1 MFQAQYINMLL
12 FIFSMISI
20 NYVYAATLQPM
31 SDEQMSA
38 TTGQALMTLSYLA
51 PNDAGNSNPVSSN
64 LGFYKLGM
72 EAEIDINANIKK
84 LQLGCGG
91 VNGAGAC
98 DIDIDYLGL
107 SGVSDTNTGRANSSA
122 KISNPFIEFAIK
134 NPNSAATREVSGFR
148 LSADSIQGLLT
159 FGLENTAVKSGIN
172 SFSGYMVTQATTGVV
187 NTAAVNSGLTQ
198 TALNQAITGG
208 VKSSEGLVGGG
219 FTSTAY
225 DLTLSA
231 ASGSLALP
239 SQVISGKRIT
249 EANLTGSAI
258 VSGIQLGGTVNAQ
271 ANTVILGFIPLTVN
285 ISGDLSGAINN
296 LGVNVEVNED
306 LGYFH
311 KVNLNGTAASLSVQ
325 KQNLIWPNAK
335 SIAQTG
341 WWLEL
346 SNPIDIGDVSPADK
360 VIITSDVVKQTLTQ
374 VSTYLAANP
383 INCGFLATTCLA
395 GTINTGTVDLTNS
408 SRVSMALA
416 DLVLKNQTFAPNCYG
431 GLKFC

>member
-1 MFQAQYINMLL
+1 MFQAQYINMVL

-20 NYVYAATLQPM
+20 NHAYAATLQPM

-159 FGLENTAVKSGIN
+159 FGLENTAAKSGIN

-198 TALNQAITGG
+198 TALNQAITGR
-208 VKSSEGLVGGG
+208 VKSSTGLIGGS
-219 FTSTAY
+219 FTSSAY
-225 DLTLSA
+225 DLKLSA
-231 ASGSLALP
+231 ASGNLALP
-239 SQVISGKRIT
+239 SQEITGKRIT
-249 EANLTGSAI
+249 EANLTGTAV
-258 VSGIQLGGTVNAQ
+258 VSGIGLSGTVNAD
-271 ANTVILGFIPLTVN
+271 AKIYDVIPLS
-285 ISGDLSGAINN
+285 ISGNLSGTINN
-296 LGVNVEVNED
+296 LGVDVTVTEN

-346 SNPIDIGDVSPADK
+346 SNPIDIGDVTPSNN

-374 VSTYLAANP
+374 VSSYLTANP
-383 INCGFLATTCLA
+383 VQCGFLASSCLL
-395 GTINTGTVDLTNS
+395 GNINTGTVDLTNS

>member
-1 MFQAQYINMLL
+1 MFQAQYINMVL

-20 NYVYAATLQPM
+20 NHVYAATLQPM

-51 PNDAGNSNPVSSN
+51 PNETGNSNPASSN

-98 DIDIDYLGL
+98 DIDIDYLSL
-107 SGVSDTNTGRANSSA
+107 SGVSDTNTGRASSSA

-159 FGLENTAVKSGIN
+159 FGLENVDAKSGIN

-198 TALNQAITGG
+198 PELDNKAITGR
-208 VKSSEGLVGGG
+208 VKSITGLIGGS
-219 FTSTAY
+219 FTSSAY
-225 DLTLSA
+225 DLKLSA

-239 SQVISGKRIT
+239 SQEITGKRIT
-249 EANLTGSAI
+249 EANLTGTSV
-258 VSGIQLGGTVNAQ
+258 VSGIGLSGTVNAD
-271 ANTVILGFIPLTVN
+271 AKIYDTIPLS
-285 ISGDLSGAINN
+285 ISGNLSGTINN
-296 LGVNVEVNED
+296 LGVDVTVTEN

-311 KVNLNGTAASLSVQ
+311 KVDLNGTAASLSVQ

-335 SIAQTG
+335 STAQTG
-341 WWLEL
+341 WWLEF
-346 SNPIDIGDVSPADK
+346 SNPIDIGDVTPSSE

-374 VSTYLAANP
+374 VSSFLTDNP
-383 INCGFLATTCLA
+383 VECGLLATSCLL
-395 GTINTGTVDLTNS
+395 GNINTGTVDLANL
-408 SRVSMALA
+408 SRVSMPLA
-416 DLVLKNQTFAPNCYG
+416 NLVLKNQSFAPNCYG